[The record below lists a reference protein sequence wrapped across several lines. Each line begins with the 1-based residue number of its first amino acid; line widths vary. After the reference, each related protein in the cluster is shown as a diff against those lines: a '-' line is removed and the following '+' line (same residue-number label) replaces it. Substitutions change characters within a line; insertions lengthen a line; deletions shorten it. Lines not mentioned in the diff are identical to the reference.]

1 MIERRTLTGEQQ
13 AFIERVGL
21 YFEAYHLSR
30 IGGRLLGLLLLSDC
44 PLGIEEMATTLGV
57 SRASVSTN
65 IRTTADFGLTERV
78 SLPGD
83 RRDYY
88 RFSEDAWHRGLEA
101 RIEGSNR
108 LRRIA
113 EGGLAALAPDDTAAG
128 RHLRELIAFCDFTIV
143 EHRAMIDR
151 WLASRDLHRAHP
163 PPISLL
169 HEGEE

>member
-1 MIERRTLTGEQQ
+1 MTLTGEQQ

-21 YFEAYHLSR
+21 YFEEYHLSR
-30 IGGRLLGLLLLSDC
+30 IGGRLLGLLLLSDH

-78 SLPGD
+78 SLPGN

-88 RFSEDAWHRGLEA
+88 RFSEDAWHRGMEA
-101 RIEGSNR
+101 RIEGTTR

-113 EGGLAALAPDDTAAG
+113 VGGLEALAPDDTAAG
-128 RHLRELIAFCDFTIV
+128 SHLRELIEFCDFMIV
-143 EHRAMIDR
+143 EHRAMIAR
-151 WLASRDLHRAHP
+151 WQASRALNRAKP
-163 PPISLL
+163 PPGLSVT
-169 HEGEE
+169 EGDE